1 MSPDDLGRGLLDY
14 GALGILAG
22 VLLWQHLGMQKR
34 LDALVVSFQEQ
45 IDRIDKTFDER
56 IEKMRTRY
64 DAVIISIRA
73 DCREAEDKVAAQRDA
88 LQADLVGI
96 VNDSNR
102 KIDTALERL
111 DKLSE
116 S

>member
-1 MSPDDLGRGLLDY
+1 LSPDDLGRGLLDY

-22 VLLWQHLGMQKR
+22 VLLWQGLQMQKR
-34 LDALVVSFQEQ
+34 LDKLVVSFQEQ

-56 IEKMRTRY
+56 VELMRSRY

-88 LQADLVGI
+88 LQADLAGI
-96 VNDSNR
+96 VRDADR
-102 KIDTALERL
+102 KLDTALERL

-116 S
+116 